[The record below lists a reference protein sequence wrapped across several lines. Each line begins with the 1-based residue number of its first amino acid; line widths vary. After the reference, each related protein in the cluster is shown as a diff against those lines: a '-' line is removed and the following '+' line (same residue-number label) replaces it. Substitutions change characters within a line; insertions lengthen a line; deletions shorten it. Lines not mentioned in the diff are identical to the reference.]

1 MATVLVA
8 ALNDFG
14 FAQEIIKEENQAFIC
29 NCVFYDILQSK
40 ALKPIPHSVCW
51 ADGGF
56 IEGFMRELKGDI
68 TTQ

>member
-1 MATVLVA
+1 LATVLVA

-40 ALKPIPHSVCW
+40 ALKPIPHSV
-51 ADGGF
+51 F
-56 IEGFMRELKGDI
+56 LVR
-68 TTQ
+68 